1 MSAFDAAWS
10 LLKALPE
17 YQSYEEHYDPST
29 SMFDLPMSVRQKR
42 RGTLLPAIARM
53 MREQQEGSRYRQL
66 SRGSLPLDTR
76 IRPLDTG
83 APQGRLQEYPVHPM
97 DTFPDTAPTTGYEEP
112 DEYQGRHDQ
121 LQRGSVFDASR
132 KFGTTPEGKPYQL
145 SRHERGHEGI
155 YDAHPPK
162 NDIYGQP
169 VNPEDPSFLQSI
181 GF

>member
-17 YQSYEEHYDPST
+17 YQSYEEHYDPT
-29 SMFDLPMSVRQKR
+29 NAGYNQPTQVLQRR
-42 RGTLLPAIARM
+42 RGTLPPLIARV

-76 IRPLDTG
+76 IRPTD
-83 APQGRLQEYPVHPM
+83 APRGRLQEYSAHPM
-97 DTFPDTAPTTGYEEP
+97 EGFPDTAPTSGYEEP

-132 KFGTTPEGKPYQL
+132 KFGATPEGKPYQL